1 MLPLL
6 LLLLNI
12 LASDLECLHFPYHP
26 TFSSPE
32 TSKFKQLAIIINILR
47 MNSDEIYV
55 AFFVLNI
62 AKAFF

>member
-1 MLPLL
+1 MLL
-6 LLLLNI
+6 LLLLWLNI
-12 LASDLECLHFPYHP
+12 LASDLECLHVPYHP